1 MTIGIKVDFL
11 WFSIGEDDF
20 LHSFFSTICMNL
32 ENGKWGSEYPLIM
45 RNLYS
50 GKLSYSELEQAKKEL
65 NQISERLKK
74 ISPEK
79 IVWDAEN
86 LDAMPPWGSDIS
98 EDIEDLSDYFITSDG
113 KNLISVFNE
122 AMHEAQVEKMDLE
135 IKNL

>member
-74 ISPEK
+74 YRLRRLFGMQK
-79 IVWDAEN
+79 I
-86 LDAMPPWGSDIS
+86 
-98 EDIEDLSDYFITSDG
+98 
-113 KNLISVFNE
+113 
-122 AMHEAQVEKMDLE
+122 
-135 IKNL
+135 